1 MWGWKVLIVKLLLVT
16 LSRQKRL
23 QFLFLRFWFRFRFW
37 FQFRFR
43 FCFRLPLR
51 IPDSGFSIRPSFLA
65 LYDGKFAPC
74 CTRCKQKPTSKPFLD
89 AIRSEDQKW
98 SIFDFFAIQQGNQG
112 LLPLWPSLDKT
123 QIQNRG
129 KPSNFHH
136 TLFFKQ
142 FYCFNH
148 FQLNQ
153 MINYFVHFFPFPTQ
167 NPLVYTIW

>member
-1 MWGWKVLIVKLLLVT
+1 MWGWKVLIEQLLLVT

-23 QFLFLRFWFRFRFW
+23 QFLFLRFWFRFW
-37 FQFRFR
+37 
-43 FCFRLPLR
+43 
-51 IPDSGFSIRPSFLA
+51 IPDFGFSIRPSFLA

-74 CTRCKQKPTSKPFLD
+74 CTRCKQKTTSKPFPD
-89 AIRSEDQKW
+89 AIRRPKM
-98 SIFDFFAIQQGNQG
+98 IFDFFAIQQGNQG

-136 TLFFKQ
+136 TFFFKQ